1 MTCSAKR
8 NREARAAPPEG
19 QAGRGGDNA
28 EKLGDGEPRGGAG
41 ARSLFKRPREEEV
54 EVERERERERD
65 LQSAYTLTSLEY
77 YVVSDTH
84 RNNS

>member
-1 MTCSAKR
+1 MTLCAIRIGVYHMTCSAKR

-54 EVERERERERD
+54 EVERERERETCNPR
-65 LQSAYTLTSLEY
+65 T
-77 YVVSDTH
+77 
-84 RNNS
+84 R

>member
-19 QAGRGGDNA
+19 QAGRGGDHA

-41 ARSLFKRPREEEV
+41 ARSLFKRPRGEEGDA
-54 EVERERERERD
+54 ERERERERERE
-65 LQSAYTLTSLEY
+65 SLAIRGH
-77 YVVSDTH
+77 VFIS
-84 RNNS
+84 